1 MFQFNCIPIIMS
13 LKRRKASLFR
23 WKNLPNHLLPSL
35 SVSFA
40 SYVANGQLRTKL
52 AEEHAL
58 WPVPEMPY
66 RRTQTSADPW
76 C

>member
-1 MFQFNCIPIIMS
+1 MFQFNCIPIIKS

-23 WKNLPNHLLPSL
+23 WKNLPNHLLPSLSL

-58 WPVPEMPY
+58 
-66 RRTQTSADPW
+66 
-76 C
+76 